1 MEMTVVISTTVHV
14 LKKLTSQELPFPT
27 DRSHSRQSGDDSSI
41 SNDWFFRKTFFCHN
55 SKVFRFVLCIKMS
68 LNMRQM
74 SLSVNMPRNKK
85 HQLWTHHHKSAH
97 LAKSKLVIVFKITTP
112 SLIPFQTRIYSLE
125 LTLGFLF
132 VKIFWI

>member
-41 SNDWFFRKTFFCHN
+41 SNDWFFRKTFCCHN
-55 SKVFRFVLCIKMS
+55 SKVFRFVLCIKMT

-74 SLSVNMPRNKK
+74 SLSVMPRNKK

>member
-41 SNDWFFRKTFFCHN
+41 SNDWFFRKTFFGHN

-74 SLSVNMPRNKK
+74 SLSVMPRNKK

>member
-27 DRSHSRQSGDDSSI
+27 DRSHSRQSGDDSSM

-55 SKVFRFVLCIKMS
+55 SKVFRFVLCIKMT

-74 SLSVNMPRNKK
+74 SPSVMPRNKK

>member
-27 DRSHSRQSGDDSSI
+27 DRSHSRQSGDDSSM

-55 SKVFRFVLCIKMS
+55 SKVFRFVLCIKMT

-74 SLSVNMPRNKK
+74 SLSVMPRNEK

>member
-14 LKKLTSQELPFPT
+14 LKNWLPKNFHFRQI
-27 DRSHSRQSGDDSSI
+27 DRIPVSPATIVRLI

-55 SKVFRFVLCIKMS
+55 SKVFRFVLCIKMT

-74 SLSVNMPRNKK
+74 SLSVMPRNKK

>member
-1 MEMTVVISTTVHV
+1 M
-14 LKKLTSQELPFPT
+14 TSQELPFPT

-55 SKVFRFVLCIKMS
+55 SKVFRFVLCIKMT

-74 SLSVNMPRNKK
+74 SLSVMPRNKK

-97 LAKSKLVIVFKITTP
+97 LAKSKLVIVFKMHDAFFNSI
-112 SLIPFQTRIYSLE
+112 SDQNLQSWINLGVPFCENILNIDTV
-125 LTLGFLF
+125 LF
-132 VKIFWI
+132 EKYFH

>member
-41 SNDWFFRKTFFCHN
+41 SNGWFFRKTFFCHN
-55 SKVFRFVLCIKMS
+55 SKVFRFVLCIKMT

-74 SLSVNMPRNKK
+74 SLSVMPRNKK

>member
-27 DRSHSRQSGDDSSI
+27 DRLHSRQSGDDSSI

-55 SKVFRFVLCIKMS
+55 SKVFRFVLCIKMT

-74 SLSVNMPRNKK
+74 SLSVMPRYKK

-97 LAKSKLVIVFKITTP
+97 LAKSKLVIVLKITTP

>member
-14 LKKLTSQELPFPT
+14 LKKLTSQELPFPI

-55 SKVFRFVLCIKMS
+55 SKVFRFVLCIKMT

-74 SLSVNMPRNKK
+74 SLSVMPRNEK

>member
-1 MEMTVVISTTVHV
+1 MEMTAVISTTVLV

-55 SKVFRFVLCIKMS
+55 SKVFRFVLCIKMT

-74 SLSVNMPRNKK
+74 SLSVMPRNKK